1 MKTVLT
7 LLILFFLIALPAL
20 GELTNADLN
29 EIRLIVQEEI
39 NKEIQPVNKKLDAL
53 ETRLRSV
60 ETDLSSIKVYQ
71 SGIEKI
77 LNSFDKQISRNFWLS
92 ISVIGLMGAAIAIPL
107 AMIAWYAHK
116 DSKAMHSYQEKE
128 IGAKEL
134 LETQIS
140 GFTPEQRQIIIELL
154 RDQEQKQEQ
163 KIENLTQE
171 IEILKQHQ
179 TVNT

>member
-1 MKTVLT
+1 MKTIFIFSMLLCVIVLPVH
-7 LLILFFLIALPAL
+7 A
-20 GELTNADLN
+20 ELSDADLN
-29 EIRLIVQEEI
+29 KIRLIVQDEI

-107 AMIAWYAHK
+107 AMIARYAHK
-116 DSKAMHSYQEKE
+116 DSKAIHSYQEKE
-128 IGAKEL
+128 IDVKEL
-134 LETQIS
+134 IEKQIP
-140 GFTPEQRQIIIELL
+140 GFTPEQQKIIIELL

-179 TVNT
+179 TANT